1 MRADV
6 ELEPAQ
12 PILLR
17 FPAVRIRAQECV
29 AGISPQ
35 QRTFRA
41 TVKHEA
47 FSVPKIAI
55 RKLPRLVGSAP
66 LASPAAVDEV

>member
-29 AGISPQ
+29 ALFPLLLGKPGAE
-35 QRTFRA
+35 R
-41 TVKHEA
+41 VK
-47 FSVPKIAI
+47 
-55 RKLPRLVGSAP
+55 
-66 LASPAAVDEV
+66 AVRD

>member
-1 MRADV
+1 MQFCMWGFIGRHRRGVDSEMRADV

-29 AGISPQ
+29 ALFPLLLGKPGAE
-35 QRTFRA
+35 R
-41 TVKHEA
+41 VK
-47 FSVPKIAI
+47 
-55 RKLPRLVGSAP
+55 
-66 LASPAAVDEV
+66 AVRD